1 MDLPAAWA
9 LHAKT
14 MNNKNVLTAKG
25 IGKVVKSGASDLVIL
40 RDIELEITRGEAV
53 AVVGASGSGKS
64 TLLAILAGLDTP
76 SAGRV
81 EIDGADLFALDV
93 DARARLRALQVGF
106 VFQSFQLLPGYT
118 ALENV
123 MLPLELADHPEAEK
137 LSSEILDRVGLGER
151 LNHYP
156 KHLSGGEQQRVAL
169 ARDWR
174 AGELRVLAAALV
186 IAVAS
191 VTSVAFFGDRVSQAL
206 LRDAHQLLGA
216 DLALQSD
223 HPWKAQVAEQI
234 TGEGLQL
241 AQAANFISMAFHGD
255 RNALA
260 GVKGVTENYPLR
272 GKLRIAP
279 DVPVERGPARG
290 TVWLEERLISS
301 LNAPVGSRIRLGR
314 ADFEVAAVLT
324 LERARRFLALT
335 ALLAAV
341 LAGVAIALGTR
352 RFVERHLDGCA
363 VMRCLG
369 ATQRQLVALY
379 GLEFALL
386 GIAACAVGVVL
397 GYAAQLGIAAFLAG
411 LLQAE
416 LPPPGLLPALQGFL
430 VGLVLLLGFALPPLL
445 QLKNV
450 PAVRVIRRE
459 GGAPK
464 GSALAAYALGMGVL
478 AALLIWQAGDLTL
491 GGYVVGGFTVAVL
504 VFFAL
509 SWFFLRLLT
518 NRSLLKF
525 VKNRSVRYGV
535 ANLRRHARGNA
546 VQVASLALGL
556 TAVLLLTFTRHDL
569 VEAWRRSAPP
579 DAPNRFL
586 LGVQPDQLAQVR
598 QFLEGKGIG
607 KADLYPM
614 VRGRVVALNGKPVSE
629 ADYTEERARRLIER
643 EFNLSYMDSLPGHNQ
658 IVAGR
663 WLDPNR
669 DEISIEEGITK
680 TLGWKL
686 GDELTI
692 NVGGESFSARITSLR
707 KLRWDSMKVNFFV
720 IAPPRLLAP
729 YPASFISAFRV
740 EPGGEEA
747 MNELAARFPN
757 LTVVDVGA
765 AVRQAQAVIDSL
777 ITAVE
782 IVFVFALL
790 GGLLV
795 LYSALVA
802 TEDERR
808 REAAVMRVY
817 GASRAQVT
825 GAQRAEFLAM
835 GAIAG
840 LLATLGAAAIGQ
852 LLARRVFELDLPPSL
867 ALWIAGPLAG
877 IALLSLNAWLSSRKV
892 LRVSPAL
899 TLRDSV

>member
-1 MDLPAAWA
+1 MSQA
-9 LHAKT
+9 L
-14 MNNKNVLTAKG
+14 
-25 IGKVVKSGASDLVIL
+25 
-40 RDIELEITRGEAV
+40 R
-53 AVVGASGSGKS
+53 
-64 TLLAILAGLDTP
+64 
-76 SAGRV
+76 
-81 EIDGADLFALDV
+81 
-93 DARARLRALQVGF
+93 
-106 VFQSFQLLPGYT
+106 
-118 ALENV
+118 
-123 MLPLELADHPEAEK
+123 ML
-137 LSSEILDRVGLGER
+137 G
-151 LNHYP
+151 
-156 KHLSGGEQQRVAL
+156 
-169 ARDWR
+169 RDWR

-324 LERARRFLALT
+324 LEPERSANFFNIAPRLMMNLADVPATGLIQTGSRVWYYLYAAGAPEKIRTFEKSVSLERGQRVDNLESGRPEVRASIERARRFLALT

-369 ATQRQLVALY
+369 ATQRQLVGLY
-379 GLEFALL
+379 GFEFALL
-386 GIAACAVGVVL
+386 GIAACAVGVAL

-416 LPPPGLLPALQGFL
+416 LPPPGPLPALQGFL

-464 GSALAAYALGMGVL
+464 GSALAAYALGMAVL
-478 AALLIWQAGDLTL
+478 AALLIWQAGDLAL

-586 LGVQPDQLAQVR
+586 LGVQPDQLAQVKR
-598 QFLEGKGIG
+598 FLEEKGIG

-663 WLDPNR
+663 WLDPKR
-669 DEISIEEGITK
+669 DEISVEEGIAK

-729 YPASFISAFRV
+729 YAASFISAFRV

-757 LTVVDVGA
+757 LTIVDVGA
-765 AVRQAQAVIDSL
+765 ALRQAQAVIDSL